1 MYFFWTNIGFHL
13 HCTTLRPCYTY
24 VVTTYTNLHLLWLDG
39 WCTESESGNRNENCH
54 TSKNECREKKKNRTK
69 TCLETMCCLIA
80 KWFWSIEFIAWK
92 EHFRRKIQN
101 ITHQLRIC
109 FLIIFSTVFPSVS
122 PFYFYWESLA
132 EVLTKLIDF

>member
-54 TSKNECREKKKNRTK
+54 TSKNECREKKKQDKNVFGNYVLSHSQMILEYWIHCMKRTFQK
-69 TCLETMCCLIA
+69 KNPKHFLFQQQNDESKIWNHA
-80 KWFWSIEFIAWK
+80 SITYLF
-92 EHFRRKIQN
+92 FDY
-101 ITHQLRIC
+101 
-109 FLIIFSTVFPSVS
+109 IFHGFP
-122 PFYFYWESLA
+122 
-132 EVLTKLIDF
+132 